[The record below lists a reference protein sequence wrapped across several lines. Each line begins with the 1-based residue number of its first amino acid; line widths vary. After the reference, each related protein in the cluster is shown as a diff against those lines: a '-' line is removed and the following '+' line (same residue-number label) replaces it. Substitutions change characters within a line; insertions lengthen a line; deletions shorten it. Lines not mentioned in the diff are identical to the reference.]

1 MCQGKY
7 HWEIQAI
14 MLAAPADNKNMGDF
28 FFSIAFKHFQVFC
41 DYILLWHKQLIA
53 YPEQFS
59 IDFLVKLWVF

>member
-28 FFSIAFKHFQVFC
+28 FSHSGYYKTGIYYVLH
-41 DYILLWHKQLIA
+41 LICLSLTA
-53 YPEQFS
+53 LS
-59 IDFLVKLWVF
+59 GKGNRN

>member
-41 DYILLWHKQLIA
+41 DYILL
-53 YPEQFS
+53 
-59 IDFLVKLWVF
+59 